1 MPKLKTVIN
10 YLLLLFL
17 FLLPW
22 QTRWIYQPAMLNG
35 GFWEYGTQSFYGT
48 EILLW
53 LIVILF
59 LIDRFRHKEFWQK
72 ITNKD
77 FFHSHRKRLVVVF
90 LIFCF
95 LAFLIWHSLS
105 AEISYTF
112 LLRLLGGF
120 CLAAVILNATRPLP
134 APSPLR
140 RRGESSPPLLGKGE
154 AGERLRSPF

>member
-59 LIDRFRHKEFWQK
+59 LIDRFRHKEFWQT
-72 ITNKD
+72 ILNR
-77 FFHSHRKRLVVVF
+77 FVF
-90 LIFCF
+90 SRFRFAGIEDPRFCAIAKSGLIFCF

-112 LLRLLGGF
+112 L
-120 CLAAVILNATRPLP
+120 
-134 APSPLR
+134 
-140 RRGESSPPLLGKGE
+140 
-154 AGERLRSPF
+154 